1 MNEQSDRKGD
11 RLKGP
16 VTESV
21 LPSQLR
27 CGGVLN
33 ATLEIRNLRSATI
46 QVSNLQSARKTA
58 EMLCQLPVQSPPA
71 AHRIK
76 HCRKETVAVDS
87 ALQKAR

>member
-1 MNEQSDRKGD
+1 MRD
-11 RLKGP
+11 LKSEFNHLGF
-16 VTESV
+16 
-21 LPSQLR
+21 
-27 CGGVLN
+27 
-33 ATLEIRNLRSATI
+33 EISSLRSATI

>member
-1 MNEQSDRKGD
+1 MKEQSDRKGD

-46 QVSNLQSARKTA
+46 RIWNLQSNDGQPKRFVSPRSSPRPVHTESNTVARK
-58 EMLCQLPVQSPPA
+58 P
-71 AHRIK
+71 
-76 HCRKETVAVDS
+76 
-87 ALQKAR
+87 